1 MFGTLRFLFAIAV
14 IVTHIGGIEVVAGI
28 AVWGFFMLSGF
39 LMTAVLNKKYG
50 FSNVGLVRFFASR
63 AIRLFPGF
71 WLVSLLS
78 LIMVVAFRDY
88 VDPRSIST
96 ALVVPTIL
104 RDIVANITIVGH
116 TTFGL
121 GRIEHALIPSAWAI
135 DVEIWMYFVSALF
148 LSKNI
153 RRAKVIVLLL
163 ITFFPVFWYIAKHL
177 IANGE
182 VDLGGQLIYSFLP
195 TALLPYAIGVW
206 IWFLRDSLIARLS
219 QINRISLVIFSSAYL
234 VFTSLV
240 LSRYSVTA
248 AYVLSLPALTLLI
261 LVLSASR
268 RRGLDDILGQL
279 SYPMYL
285 THIPCAY
292 FFVVMAQRIQLRGVY
307 YYNLADNYY
316 HFTFSGFFGVAALTL
331 VISVIITF
339 VVERPLE
346 RLRHALPARI
356 GRK

>member
-1 MFGTLRFLFAIAV
+1 MFGGLRFVFALAV
-14 IVTHIGGIEVVAGI
+14 IVTHIGGIEVLAGI

-39 LMTAVLNKKYG
+39 LMTGVLNKKYG
-50 FSNVGLVRFFASR
+50 FSGVGLSRFFTSR

-96 ALVVPTIL
+96 ALVVPSIF
-104 RDIVANITIVGH
+104 RDVVANITIIGH

-135 DVEIWMYFVSALF
+135 DVEIWMYVVSALF

-153 RRAKVIVLLL
+153 HRAKLLMILLL
-163 ITFFPVFWYIAKHL
+163 ILFPVLWYIAKHL

-195 TALLPYAIGVW
+195 TALMPYTIGIW
-206 IWFLRDSLIARLS
+206 IWFSHDCWNDRLS
-219 QINRISLVIFSSAYL
+219 RINRTHLVISASAYL
-234 VFTSLV
+234 LFTSLV
-240 LSRYSVTA
+240 VSRYSVTA
-248 AYVLSLPALTLLI
+248 AYVLSLPALALLI
-261 LVLSASR
+261 LALSLSR
-268 RRGLDDILGQL
+268 RGRLDDILGQL

-292 FFVVMAQRIQLRGVY
+292 FFVVMAQGRQVQGLY
-307 YYNLADNYY
+307 YYNQVDRYF
-316 HFTFSGFFGVAALTL
+316 HFTLSGFFGVAALTL
-331 VISVIITF
+331 VISAIIT
-339 VVERPLE
+339 VMVERPME
-346 RLRHALPARI
+346 QIRHTLPARI
-356 GRK
+356 WRS